1 MNDKWKVEEWRSKID
16 FVFGMRRIVFTI
28 QYNPIWLHTDAR
40 SHICALTLTPTAHE
54 HAHDAQTNTQAKM
67 SSLSPPGGPRA
78 GGAATRLTVSSGV
91 KTWPL
96 ISLSTR

>member
-1 MNDKWKVEEWRSKID
+1 MNDKWKVEEGRSKID

-54 HAHDAQTNTQAKM
+54 HAHDAQTNTQAKT
-67 SSLSPPGGPRA
+67 SSLSQRPRGGLRLREERA
-78 GGAATRLTVSSGV
+78 C
-91 KTWPL
+91 
-96 ISLSTR
+96 